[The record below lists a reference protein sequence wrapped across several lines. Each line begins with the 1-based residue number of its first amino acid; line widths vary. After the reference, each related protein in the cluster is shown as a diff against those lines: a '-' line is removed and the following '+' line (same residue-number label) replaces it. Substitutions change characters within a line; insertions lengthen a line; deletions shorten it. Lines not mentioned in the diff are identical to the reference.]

1 MIVQNLIVKFQN
13 FFKIDINP
21 DRIFG
26 LDLLRACA
34 ILFVVVGHSGNL
46 IEWERFKYVDF
57 FILDGVSIF
66 FVLSGFLIGKILIEA
81 ITKNEISLKLIM
93 NFWLKRWF
101 RTMPNYFLI
110 LTVIVGLNIVY
121 NSNFEIEDVYHYY
134 FFSQNLW
141 TIQPDFFP
149 ESWSLSIEEWFYIL
163 TPILLYLVIKGIRL
177 STKQAIIAVAIL
189 VIIFETFF
197 RLYRFMNVDITN
209 NEFLYS
215 LLRSQVLTRFDSLMY
230 GVIGSWLN
238 VYYAKYWYKHKN
250 IQLVIG
256 LILFLIIKIEM
267 VLFETFGL
275 YDCVFSFSL
284 TAVAT
289 LLILPYLSSLKKG
302 IGSISKYITVISL
315 ISYSMYLINY
325 TLVLEWIIVKINWTK
340 FQNFN
345 PYLSLICKISSFF
358 MITILLSILIYK
370 YFETPFMKLRDK
382 MVVDA
387 SLNTLSNKKQNSD
400 CN

>member
-1 MIVQNLIVKFQN
+1 ML
-13 FFKIDINP
+13 
-21 DRIFG
+21 
-26 LDLLRACA
+26 
-34 ILFVVVGHSGNL
+34 
-46 IEWERFKYVDF
+46 
-57 FILDGVSIF
+57 
-66 FVLSGFLIGKILIEA
+66 
-81 ITKNEISLKLIM
+81 
-93 NFWLKRWF
+93 
-101 RTMPNYFLI
+101 
-110 LTVIVGLNIVY
+110 
-121 NSNFEIEDVYHYY
+121 
-134 FFSQNLW
+134 
-141 TIQPDFFP
+141 
-149 ESWSLSIEEWFYIL
+149 
-163 TPILLYLVIKGIRL
+163 LLYLVIKGIRL